1 MDRHNRVPLPG
12 NTGRGGQCPGDPAQT
27 VPYKA
32 AHTSSLGDL
41 GQGSCRQNG
50 TTSISIHSPRFKC
63 TGPGTVPDL
72 YRASRKIENT
82 VGVYCMCDFKNEGQG
97 RHT

>member
-1 MDRHNRVPLPG
+1 MDQHNRHPCRAD
-12 NTGRGGQCPGDPAQT
+12 TGRGQCPGDPAQT

-32 AHTSSLGDL
+32 AHTCSLDDL

-50 TTSISIHSPRFKC
+50 TTSITAHGPRFKC
-63 TGPGTVPDL
+63 TGPETVPD

-82 VGVYCMCDFKNEGQG
+82 VAVYCMCDFKNEGKEDI
-97 RHT
+97 HE